1 MLKIAYLH
9 SPRGKRRTSNLKQQ
23 DQEASA
29 LNQLELSP
37 VRTMLYGAI
46 AGCCAE
52 AATYPFEIVRRHLQM
67 QVKATKMNAFA
78 TALKIVNEGGVLA
91 LYVGLI
97 PSMLQVLP
105 SASISYLVYELMKIV
120 MKVE

>member
-1 MLKIAYLH
+1 
-9 SPRGKRRTSNLKQQ
+9 
-23 DQEASA
+23 
-29 LNQLELSP
+29 
-37 VRTMLYGAI
+37 MLYGAI